1 MVVGLH
7 DPKWL
12 SDAHG
17 TVGTPATIVTTR
29 RQLQVTASLGKPF
42 WKPQQHGSKSYG
54 SAQPISETQ
63 KQEHNCCTV
72 AMPSDQPKETRKLQ
86 HQLPQRCCSVPKG
99 HNISRSKLITCGWAG
114 HWFNMVEALNFRHGL
129 STQLVGEPLIEFM
142 GCSWGGYD
150 GIPSVLPLC

>member
-1 MVVGLH
+1 MVLGLH

-17 TVGTPATIVTTR
+17 TFGTPATIVTTR

-42 WKPQQHGSKSYG
+42 GKPQQHGSKSYG

-86 HQLPQRCCSVPKG
+86 HQLSQHKSFKIDHMRVG
-99 HNISRSKLITCGWAG
+99 RSL
-114 HWFNMVEALNFRHGL
+114 VQHG
-129 STQLVGEPLIEFM
+129 
-142 GCSWGGYD
+142 
-150 GIPSVLPLC
+150 